1 VGSRP
6 TLQEE
11 TVTLPVVADAEVAV
25 TLGVDTHAEVHVAV
39 ALDQL
44 GRRLGACTVATTPA
58 GARQLLDW
66 ASQFGPVQRVGCE
79 GTSSWGLGLARFLR
93 GQGLAVLEVNR
104 PSRQT
109 RRRRGKSDSLDA
121 EAAARAV
128 QAGTATTVAK
138 TADGQVEMIRALRV
152 VRRSAVK
159 ARTQAAN
166 QLQSLLVTA
175 PDELREQL
183 RGLPGDRL
191 VTAAAQLEASA
202 QVATILA
209 ASQLALRSVAV
220 RYQQLTA
227 EMRALD
233 QQLGRLVT
241 QAAPALLALPG
252 VGIDTAAALLITA
265 GDNPDRLT
273 SEAAFAHL
281 CGVAPIPASSGK
293 TTRHRLHRGGNRDA
307 NRALWVVAMGRLR
320 WDARTRAYVARR
332 TAQGKT
338 KREIIRCLKRF
349 IAREVYHVLVPIPP
363 AGGNDHPAG

>member
-1 VGSRP
+1 M
-6 TLQEE
+6 
-11 TVTLPVVADAEVAV
+11 TLPVVADAEVVV

-66 ASQFGPVQRVGCE
+66 ASGFGPVQRVGCE

-93 GQGLAVLEVNR
+93 GQGLTVLEVNR

-109 RRRRGKSDSLDA
+109 RRRRGKSDPLDA

-128 QAGTATTVAK
+128 QAGTARTVAK

-152 VRRSAVK
+152 ARRSAVK

-183 RGLPGDRL
+183 GGLPGDRL
-191 VTAAAQLEASA
+191 VAAAQLEASG

-209 ASQLALRSVAV
+209 ASRLALRSVAV

-227 EMRALD
+227 EMSALD

-320 WDARTRAYVARR
+320 WDARTRAYLARR

-349 IAREVYHVLVPIPP
+349 IAREVYHVLLPIPP
-363 AGGNDHPAG
+363 AGSKDHPAG

>member
-1 VGSRP
+1 MSCVSSCAGCP
-6 TLQEE
+6 
-11 TVTLPVVADAEVAV
+11 VTGWSPPPPSW
-25 TLGVDTHAEVHVAV
+25 
-39 ALDQL
+39 
-44 GRRLGACTVATTPA
+44 RPA
-58 GARQLLDW
+58 GRW
-66 ASQFGPVQRVGCE
+66 
-79 GTSSWGLGLARFLR
+79 
-93 GQGLAVLEVNR
+93 R
-104 PSRQT
+104 PSW
-109 RRRRGKSDSLDA
+109 RR
-121 EAAARAV
+121 
-128 QAGTATTVAK
+128 
-138 TADGQVEMIRALRV
+138 
-152 VRRSAVK
+152 
-159 ARTQAAN
+159 
-166 QLQSLLVTA
+166 
-175 PDELREQL
+175 
-183 RGLPGDRL
+183 
-191 VTAAAQLEASA
+191 AS
-202 QVATILA
+202 LA

-227 EMRALD
+227 EMSALD

-332 TAQGKT
+332 TAEGKT

-349 IAREVYHVLVPIPP
+349 IAREVYHVLLPIPP
-363 AGGNDHPAG
+363 AGGQGHPAG

>member
-1 VGSRP
+1 MP
-6 TLQEE
+6 CL
-11 TVTLPVVADAEVAV
+11 LDAEVRV
-25 TLGVDTHAEVHVAV
+25 TLGIDTHADVHVAV

-58 GARQLLDW
+58 GVRQLLGW
-66 ASQFGPVQRVGCE
+66 ASQFGPIQQVGCE
-79 GTSSWGLGLARFLR
+79 GTSSWGLGLARLLR
-93 GQGLAVLEVNR
+93 AQGLAVIDVNR

-109 RRRRGKSDSLDA
+109 RRRRGKSDPVDA

-138 TADGQVEMIRALRV
+138 AADGQVEMIRTLRC
-152 VRRSAVK
+152 VRRSALK

-183 RGLPGDRL
+183 RRLSLERL
-191 VTAAAQLEASA
+191 VTAAAQLAPG
-202 QVATILA
+202 QVTTIAA
-209 ASQLALRSVAV
+209 ASRLALRSVAV
-220 RYQQLTA
+220 RYQQLSA
-227 EMRALD
+227 EIAALD
-233 QQLGRLVT
+233 QRLDRLVAT
-241 QAAPALLALPG
+241 AAPALLAVRG
-252 VGIDTAAALLITA
+252 VGTDTAAALLVAA
-265 GDNPDRLT
+265 GDNPQRLR

-307 NRALWVVAMGRLR
+307 NRALWVIAMGRLR
-320 WDARTRAYVARR
+320 WDQQTRAYVARR

-338 KREIIRCLKRF
+338 KLEIIRCLKRF
-349 IAREVYHVLVPIPP
+349 IAREIYRVLRDP
-363 AGGNDHPAG
+363 ADRDAGSSHQHPAST

>member
-1 VGSRP
+1 M
-6 TLQEE
+6 
-11 TVTLPVVADAEVAV
+11 
-25 TLGVDTHAEVHVAV
+25 
-39 ALDQL
+39 
-44 GRRLGACTVATTPA
+44 
-58 GARQLLDW
+58 
-66 ASQFGPVQRVGCE
+66 
-79 GTSSWGLGLARFLR
+79 
-93 GQGLAVLEVNR
+93 
-104 PSRQT
+104 
-109 RRRRGKSDSLDA
+109 RGKSDPLDA

-128 QAGTATTVAK
+128 QAGTVRTVAK

-191 VTAAAQLEASA
+191 VTAAAQLEASGE
-202 QVATILA
+202 VATILA
-209 ASQLALRSVAV
+209 ASRLALRSVAV

-265 GDNPDRLT
+265 GDNPDRLR

-293 TTRHRLHRGGNRDA
+293 TTRYRLHRGGNRDA

-320 WDARTRAYVARR
+320 WDPRTRAYVARR

-349 IAREVYHVLVPIPP
+349 IAREVYHVLLATSP
-363 AGGNDHPAG
+363 AGGQGHPAG